1 MTRGKFVAIE
11 GPDGSGKSSVLQALS
26 GILKKHEIDVVCT
39 REPGGSPIAEQ
50 IRKVILEVNNT
61 AMDVR
66 AEALLYAASR
76 RQHLMETILPNVQ
89 CGRLV
94 ISDRFVLSSLAY
106 QGVGRKIGLDEVW
119 RINQFAIEDHMPDL
133 TIIIDVPAEVGIQ
146 RIEAAKGTR
155 QYDRLD
161 RESLSFHKK
170 VRDTYL
176 TLAQQME
183 QVVVVD
189 GQRSIEEVSQECYEI
204 IAKSGMIKLT

>member
-1 MTRGKFVAIE
+1 MTKGNFVAIE
-11 GPDGSGKSSVLQALS
+11 GPDGSGKSSVIRALRRLLEEH
-26 GILKKHEIDVVCT
+26 GIEVVCT

-76 RQHLMETILPNVQ
+76 RQHLIETILPNVR
-89 CGRLV
+89 CGKLV

-119 RINQFAIEDHMPDL
+119 KINQFAIEGHMPDL
-133 TIIIDVPAEVGIQ
+133 TIIIDVPAEVGIH

-161 RESLSFHKK
+161 RESLTFHKE
-170 VRDTYL
+170 VRNTYL

-183 QVVVVD
+183 HIVVVD
-189 GQRSIEEVSQECYEI
+189 GQRSIEEVSQECYEMI
-204 IAKSGMIKLT
+204 MKSGMIK